1 MACMAILVIGVIL
14 FLVLS
19 NDEES
24 YSSDYDKN
32 KSDNIVQYGGKEYQ
46 YNEHLSNY
54 LFMGIDTRE
63 PVTEYETQGQVGR
76 ADTIFLLSYNRV
88 EKTVT
93 CISIPRDTMTNVR
106 MLAADGTDL
115 GTSKEHIN
123 MQYVFGDGKDESC
136 RLMKETVSDLLY
148 GIPIQGYCALNMDG
162 IAVAVDTLGGVE
174 LVVPDNSLADVNSE
188 FQEGAT
194 VMITKDNA
202 EQFVRYRDIEKS
214 QSAIVRTNRQKVFL
228 KALSEQAQQ
237 KAAEKVD
244 FIVNMYEA
252 LQPYMVTNMGNDS
265 LADLLSASFDSENGI
280 RDIPGKGT
288 EGELHDEYHIDETQL
303 YELVLQVF
311 YKEV

>member
-1 MACMAILVIGVIL
+1 MAVLVVGVIL
-14 FLVLS
+14 FLVLH
-19 NDEES
+19 NNEES

-32 KSDNIVQYGGKEYQ
+32 RPDNTVQYGGKEYQ

-63 PVTEYETQGQVGR
+63 PVTEYETKEQVGR

-93 CISIPRDTMTNVR
+93 CISIPRDTMANVR
-106 MLAADGTDL
+106 MIAADGTDL
-115 GTSKEHIN
+115 GVAQEHIN

-136 RLMKETVSDLLY
+136 RLMKEAVSALLY
-148 GIPIQGYCALNMDG
+148 DIPIQGYCALNMDG
-162 IAVAVDTLGGVE
+162 IAAAVDVLGGVE
-174 LVVPDNSLADVNSE
+174 LVVPDNSLADVNPE

-237 KAAEKVD
+237 QASENAD
-244 FIVNMYEA
+244 LIVNMYEA
-252 LQPYMVTNMGNDS
+252 LQPYMVTNMGNDL
-265 LADLLSASFDSENGI
+265 LADLLSATFDSENGI
-280 RDIPGKGT
+280 KDIPGQGT